1 MYSRSNLYRQLPSVV
16 CVCVCVLGRGEG
28 ASSRVFFKEALGRRE
43 RGSERGLVPA
53 GLGFS
58 RGKGKVIAA
67 CRDLGPAVGIRRG
80 FAATPGAPKGDG
92 GSWTWERDTEVTLE
106 AGNGEKLE
114 VGVLFSGTEENEKR
128 RVNGRGWWVS
138 GGRPWPGGPAGRYPE
153 TAVLKQRVRRTW
165 LRAHVFTLSLKIAWA
180 LLRLL
185 NESHIILAKDWAR
198 WLRIKIF
205 LSLIEKGALKWAPL
219 LETSWKEY
227 RTTLSRAQLR

>member
-1 MYSRSNLYRQLPSVV
+1 MGVVCLCVRVV

-92 GSWTWERDTEVTLE
+92 GSWT
-106 AGNGEKLE
+106 
-114 VGVLFSGTEENEKR
+114 
-128 RVNGRGWWVS
+128 
-138 GGRPWPGGPAGRYPE
+138 
-153 TAVLKQRVRRTW
+153 
-165 LRAHVFTLSLKIAWA
+165 
-180 LLRLL
+180 
-185 NESHIILAKDWAR
+185 
-198 WLRIKIF
+198 
-205 LSLIEKGALKWAPL
+205 
-219 LETSWKEY
+219 
-227 RTTLSRAQLR
+227 

>member
-1 MYSRSNLYRQLPSVV
+1 MAARPRRLGKGGGGAVAAGSPLRAGVGESGPKLAEALPRAAMAPVRLAACVRVV

-92 GSWTWERDTEVTLE
+92 GSWT
-106 AGNGEKLE
+106 
-114 VGVLFSGTEENEKR
+114 
-128 RVNGRGWWVS
+128 
-138 GGRPWPGGPAGRYPE
+138 
-153 TAVLKQRVRRTW
+153 
-165 LRAHVFTLSLKIAWA
+165 
-180 LLRLL
+180 
-185 NESHIILAKDWAR
+185 
-198 WLRIKIF
+198 
-205 LSLIEKGALKWAPL
+205 
-219 LETSWKEY
+219 
-227 RTTLSRAQLR
+227 